1 MKKILNI
8 LIIPIILLSFCI
20 NVFAETIYTEDTL
33 KYIIKDNEVVIV
45 KYFGTE
51 EEVTIPRTIN
61 SMPVT
66 TIASGAFV
74 DTYAKKVIIPDSVVY
89 VEAGAFS
96 SSVEY
101 NWDDELIEPKTDDSE
116 KTDDNPRIDNNEG
129 QIEELPVHEINEITE
144 NGEVDVNGD
153 IVANNETNS
162 EIIDEE
168 NITTTKPSKIEKS
181 VNINP
186 VFIVFL
192 VFLVVVVV
200 LCIIKI
206 VKKNND
212 RNR

>member
-1 MKKILNI
+1 MKKVLNL

-33 KYIIKDNEVVIV
+33 KYIIRDNEVVIV

-51 EEVTIPRTIN
+51 EVVTIPRTIN

-74 DTYAKKVIIPDSVVY
+74 DTFAKKVIMPDSVVY

-96 SSVEY
+96 STVEY
-101 NWDDELIEPKTDDSE
+101 NWDYELIEPE
-116 KTDDNPRIDNNEG
+116 KEEQENSPKIDNNEG
-129 QIEELPVHEINEITE
+129 QIDNLPVYENGEITE

-153 IVANNETNS
+153 IVISKDKND
-162 EIIDEE
+162 EIIYDE
-168 NITTTKPSKIEKS
+168 NKTTTEPSQVEKAVIKS
-181 VNINP
+181 P
-186 VFIVFL
+186 VSIIVIVVL
-192 VFLVVVVV
+192 IVVVAFC
-200 LCIIKI
+200 LIKI